1 MSSYISPNVTHT
13 PLPYHEITAS
23 RLPTVTVAGLQA
35 AGIPLEALGARV
47 GTKQVLTACFTFSSF
62 ARDNLPP
69 SLGGA
74 DVSAEQRLTSNSTAF
89 LQAVTDKSPVSRVAP
104 VKAVYRPSPVDVATM
119 PPVPQGAAGTGVPV
133 IRQRLPCH
141 VRFSK

>member
-74 DVSAEQRLTSNSTAF
+74 DMSAELRLTSNSTAF
-89 LQAVTDKSPVSRVAP
+89 PTSR
-104 VKAVYRPSPVDVATM
+104 D
-119 PPVPQGAAGTGVPV
+119 G
-133 IRQRLPCH
+133 
-141 VRFSK
+141 